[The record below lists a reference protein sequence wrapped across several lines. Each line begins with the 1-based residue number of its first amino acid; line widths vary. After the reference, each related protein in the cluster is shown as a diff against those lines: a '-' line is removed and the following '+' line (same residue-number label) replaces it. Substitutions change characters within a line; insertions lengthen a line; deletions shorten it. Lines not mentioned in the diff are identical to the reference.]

1 MPPTKLSIALSALA
15 LLPWG
20 TLATAPKVVGYDFA
34 KVKRELPPQKLQR
47 RDGGV
52 SVDIINDDRVLYLLN
67 ISVGTPPQPMSVQLD
82 TGSSDL
88 WIPSVDSTI
97 CRDGFCGEAGSC
109 KLGLCDI
116 SLLLMTS
123 MSDFRRFERPRIL
136 M

>member
-1 MPPTKLSIALSALA
+1 MAPTKLSIALSALT
-15 LLPWG
+15 LLPWE

-52 SVDIINDDRVLYLLN
+52 SVDVINDDRVLYLVN

-88 WIPSVDSTI
+88 WIPSIDSTI

-109 KLGLCDI
+109 KLN
-116 SLLLMTS
+116 SLTS
-123 MSDFRRFERPRIL
+123 PFF
-136 M
+136 